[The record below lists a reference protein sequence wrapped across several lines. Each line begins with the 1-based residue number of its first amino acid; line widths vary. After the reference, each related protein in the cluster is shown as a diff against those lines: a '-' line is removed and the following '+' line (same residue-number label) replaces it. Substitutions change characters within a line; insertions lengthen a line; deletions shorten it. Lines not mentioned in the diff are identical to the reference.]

1 MMLLLVCFPCISS
14 LAIITH
20 SPRKDRYQPCIIA
33 LCALIATVMGAI
45 QTANVQNF
53 ISRYLFW
60 ECALGAGGSAI
71 FHYTSRR
78 EYTDKQSK
86 VYYDYTM
93 GIALGNEPGFSRIVY
108 LTETV

>member
-1 MMLLLVCFPCISS
+1 M
-14 LAIITH
+14 ITH
-20 SPRKDRYQPCIIA
+20 SRRKDRYQPYIIA
-33 LCALIATVMGAI
+33 LCALIATVMGAM

-71 FHYTSRR
+71 FHHTSRR

-86 VYYDYTM
+86 VYHDHAM
-93 GIALGNEPGFSRIVY
+93 GIALGNEPGFSRKVH